1 MMQEL
6 LDLEKIY
13 VWAENSQY
21 FTNKRAVSELKSSR
35 KFQEKQQNNI
45 AKRWEN
51 NDLPDTMV
59 HTKAIP
65 KGIPPQ
71 DHKTGDRCALSR

>member
-1 MMQEL
+1 MQEL

-21 FTNKRAVSELKSSR
+21 FTNKRAVSELKTSH
-35 KFQEKQQNNI
+35 KFQENQRNKI

-51 NDLPDTMV
+51 NDLPDTAV
-59 HTKAIP
+59 HTGAIP
-65 KGIPPQ
+65 EAIPPQ
-71 DHKTGDRCALSR
+71 DMRSLRSL

>member
-21 FTNKRAVSELKSSR
+21 FTNKRAVSELKTSR
-35 KFQEKQQNNI
+35 KFQENQRNKI

-51 NDLPDTMV
+51 NDLPDTAV
-59 HTKAIP
+59 HT
-65 KGIPPQ
+65 GGHTTTGPQ
-71 DHKTGDRCALSR
+71 DRRSLRSL